1 MGTRVFLDAY
11 IVETARSFLGLS
23 NYYTNFIVY
32 SDAYIKT
39 KWLNSV
45 ELNFFFFRELPR
57 ANKEIVL
64 LNILNRLNSNAII
77 SYDLKK
83 IYIYF
88 YKVYR

>member
-1 MGTRVFLDAY
+1 
-11 IVETARSFLGLS
+11 
-23 NYYTNFIVY
+23 VY

-64 LNILNRLNSNAII
+64 LNILNRLNSNAIA
-77 SYDLKK
+77 SYNLKK